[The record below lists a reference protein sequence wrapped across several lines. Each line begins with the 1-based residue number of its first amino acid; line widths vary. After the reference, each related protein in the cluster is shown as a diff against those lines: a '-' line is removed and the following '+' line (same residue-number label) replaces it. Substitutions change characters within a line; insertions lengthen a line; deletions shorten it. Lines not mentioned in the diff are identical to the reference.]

1 MHCQSLECNEY
12 ICTCSTGQTI
22 VLYHRKV
29 AWNNFPV
36 YLIYDTAF
44 FKAETRASFG
54 ASKRSYFRWEV
65 YFVMNL
71 THCSCDTEQSC
82 DVNLWKVHPHCNDSR
97 SHEPDSKKCHTLGG
111 GGFFQSLISQTVYLL
126 ETPPILKSQ
135 HRMRVGVNVWIS
147 FCLVYNKSSSCMA
160 VLAPI
165 YVFAHFCWLKSHF
178 LLGKLF
184 RKGLFPPLL

>member
-1 MHCQSLECNEY
+1 MTLLFLKLRLEQVLELQREVISGGRFILLWTWHTVVVTLNRVAMSTFGKFIHTVMTADHMSL
-12 ICTCSTGQTI
+12 
-22 VLYHRKV
+22 
-29 AWNNFPV
+29 
-36 YLIYDTAF
+36 TA
-44 FKAETRASFG
+44 KN
-54 ASKRSYFRWEV
+54 V
-65 YFVMNL
+65 
-71 THCSCDTEQSC
+71 TH
-82 DVNLWKVHPHCNDSR
+82 
-97 SHEPDSKKCHTLGG
+97 LGG